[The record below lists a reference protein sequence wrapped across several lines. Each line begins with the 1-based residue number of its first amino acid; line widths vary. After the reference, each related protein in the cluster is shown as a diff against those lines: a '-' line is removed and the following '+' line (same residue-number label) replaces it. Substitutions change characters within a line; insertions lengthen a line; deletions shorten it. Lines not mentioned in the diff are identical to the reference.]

1 MPMAILSKLSTLL
14 LEPRSDLKPL
24 SGTTPLTPFPTL
36 IPPLIYYL
44 ALLLLPPFPNS
55 ASEPTA
61 RVIPFFRNCL
71 ALLSGILFFR
81 LPLKYHVPFSVGLTY
96 QLALVGLYGGCRVLD
111 AFFISPYLFYH
122 IPKRVKYHHAPR
134 KLEPSTPLG
143 VDAESYFSLHFLAPG
158 TGEAVTETAATDEGW
173 PHGWEDRASW
183 ALELELSMR
192 GAGFTWSSADVR
204 HTKSTWRPSIRDRT
218 HSIFVHVLPILLF
231 SWAVIRDIYSLYLAN
246 GESFDDL
253 PMGLQLAL
261 TAALG
266 AFLMAIFSLGHS
278 TFAIML
284 APLAPHP
291 LSYFPPLYTSRV
303 WDLKNVRDFWS
314 YGWHRLFSR
323 LFLVYGVWPGEWVE
337 RKITGKSAAEEADMG
352 KVLGGF
358 VSSAFVHSFAA
369 HTVMGGWD
377 GAFGEAW
384 FFVDNGVA
392 VLVEEGVR
400 RAVIHFRR
408 WQKRRGGGDGKKDD
422 DDDDVGL
429 ERWYDVVVGRVWW
442 ICVLLYTGRNFAR
455 GWVRAGL
462 VREMAG
468 L

>member
-1 MPMAILSKLSTLL
+1 MTILPDIFTLL
-14 LEPRSDLKPL
+14 PPPRLDLKPL
-24 SGTTPLTPFPTL
+24 PGTTSLTPLSALT
-36 IPPLIYYL
+36 PPLVYYL
-44 ALLLLPPFPNS
+44 ALILLPPFPNTS
-55 ASEPTA
+55 SEQIS
-61 RVIPFFRNCL
+61 RVIPLLRNFL
-71 ALLSGILFFR
+71 ALGSGILFFG
-81 LPLKYHVPFSVGLTY
+81 LPLNYHVPFSVGLTY

-111 AFFISPYLFYH
+111 TFFISPYLFH
-122 IPKRVKYHHAPR
+122 HTPRRVKYHHAPR
-134 KLEPSTPLG
+134 TFTPSVPLG
-143 VDAESYFSLHFLAPG
+143 ADARSYFSLHFLTPG
-158 TGEAVTETAATDEGW
+158 DGEAVTETATTDQGW
-173 PHGWEDRASW
+173 PHGWKDRMSW

-218 HSIFVHVLPILLF
+218 HSILVHVLPAL
-231 SWAVIRDIYSLYLAN
+231 AVSFAGIRAIFSLYLAN

-253 PMGLQLAL
+253 PIPVQFLL
-261 TAALG
+261 TGALG
-266 AFLMAIFSLGHS
+266 AFLMSAFSLGHS
-278 TFAIML
+278 MFAIML

-291 LSYFPPLYTSRV
+291 LSYFPPLYTARV
-303 WDLKNVRDFWS
+303 WQLRSVRGFWS

-323 LFLVYGVWPGEWVE
+323 LFLVYGVWPGEWLQ
-337 RKITGKSAAEEADMG
+337 RRLTGSSDEDAADVG

-384 FFVDNGVA
+384 FFAGNGLA
-392 VLVEEGVR
+392 VVVEEGVSMAVLRYR
-400 RAVIHFRR
+400 RR
-408 WQKRRGGGDGKKDD
+408 QKRRSGGGDRKDEA
-422 DDDDVGL
+422 GL
-429 ERWYDVVVGRVWW
+429 ERWYDGVVGRVWW
-442 ICVLLYTGRNFAR
+442 VCVLLYTGRNFAR